1 MNVLRSVRAR
11 LLVFLLAAIVLVAIV
26 QALVAYRSALSQAD
40 DMFDNHLQ
48 RTAVSLARGAPVSPA
63 SAGEEAGANDEDLL
77 IQIWSAEGVRIYRST
92 RRILLPEQIVLGMS
106 TVTTAQASYRMYSVA
121 TPTRIIQVGQDLAVR
136 QRLAGAFAWQAVL
149 PTAAMAPL
157 LMIIVWW
164 VVGSSLAPVDRVRR
178 QLAQRQPGDLPG
190 IDESEVPDEVRPLI
204 AEMNLLFAR
213 VDRAFSAQRQFVGD
227 AAHELRTPLT
237 ALKLQID
244 ALSRAPDDAS
254 RARAVAR
261 LEAGVERARRLVEQL
276 LLLARQEA
284 ASPGAAEPFPE
295 VSLTDAVRMS
305 IADALPLAQA
315 RDIDL
320 GMVRDDAATVALA
333 PDVLRTL
340 LGNLLDNAIKYTPLA
355 GRIDVG
361 VASEQGTCRVW
372 VEDSGPGIPAAER
385 ARVFERF
392 VRLDGTSGEG
402 TGLGLAI
409 VKAIADREN
418 IAVTL
423 DDAAELGGL
432 RITLQFPAHTVHR
445 AGTDGVSA

>member
-1 MNVLRSVRAR
+1 MNMLRSVRAR
-11 LLVFLLAAIVLVAIV
+11 LLVFLLAAIVLFAIV
-26 QALVAYRSALSQAD
+26 QAVVAYRSALSQAD
-40 DMFDNHLQ
+40 EMFDNHLQ
-48 RTAVSLARGAPVSPA
+48 RTAVSLARGAPMSPA
-63 SAGEEAGANDEDLL
+63 LAGEEAGANDEDLL

-92 RRILLPEQIVLGMS
+92 RRIVLPEQIVLGMS

-136 QRLAGAFAWQAVL
+136 QRLAGGFAWRAVL

-190 IDESEVPDEVRPLI
+190 IDEGDVPDEVRPMI

-244 ALSRAPDDAS
+244 ALSRAPDEAA

-261 LEAGVERARRLVEQL
+261 LEEGVERARRLVEQL
-276 LLLARQEA
+276 LSLARQEA
-284 ASPGAAEPFPE
+284 APVGTVVAANI
-295 VSLTDAVRMS
+295 SLTDAVRLA
-305 IADALPLAQA
+305 IADAVPLAQA

-320 GMVRDDAATVALA
+320 GMVRDDAAVAAIA
-333 PDVLRTL
+333 PDALRML
-340 LGNLLDNAIKYTPLA
+340 LSNLLDNAIKYTSA
-355 GRIDVG
+355 GGRVDVG
-361 VASEQGTCRVW
+361 VANEPGACRVW
-372 VEDSGPGIPAAER
+372 VEDSGPGIPVRDR

-409 VKAIADREN
+409 VKAIADREG
-418 IAVTL
+418 IVVTL
-423 DDAAELGGL
+423 DESEALGGL
-432 RITLQFPAHTVHR
+432 RITLRFAAHG
-445 AGTDGVSA
+445 ASPPGQAALG